1 MSASPILVFNR
12 KLTMNKLLITHSL
25 NGFPDEVIY
34 SSSIYA
40 NDTTIYSEFDQAS
53 DLWQRL
59 ELETDL

>member
-1 MSASPILVFNR
+1 
-12 KLTMNKLLITHSL
+12 MNKLLITHSL